1 MKPQSLQKWLVGA
14 SLIALAQTGVSI
26 AQEGD
31 AATAQP
37 EEAEAGRRLGTVT
50 VNATR
55 RESSIQD
62 VPIAV
67 TALDADALAR
77 AGVAD
82 ITDLPALSASFN
94 MSNSQTESAGST
106 LRIRGVGTTGNN
118 AGLEGAVGVFLDG
131 VYLSR
136 PGVALGDLVDLEQ
149 IEVLRGPQGTLFGRN
164 TSAGALNIR
173 TKKPNLGEVEGFGN
187 LTVGNYNAL
196 NLQAGVSV
204 PLVQDQIAVRIS
216 GAVNERD
223 GFLDSSDPNNPDGS
237 LSKDR
242 WTVRGQ
248 LYAEP
253 TENID
258 LRFIIDHSNV
268 DDFCCD
274 AVHLTPSS
282 LLQVFPL
289 AGLPADGGAP
299 VTGFDDAFEGLVGNS
314 GRFEDPSEQTGF
326 SGELNW
332 DLGGAKLTYLGAI
345 REFES
350 GPNVQEADFIGL
362 DVFSTGGST
371 ATPASI
377 GGPNGQKI
385 DTISHELRLQG
396 TAFDDRLD
404 WLVGAYYSEED
415 IQLDTTLTLGADYQ
429 AYAGARFLAVPG
441 VFQGFGGN
449 PLLALT
455 RSAANP
461 LGVSAEGNFTSN
473 RFLQEGESF
482 SVFTHNVFSVTE
494 KLDLTVGLR
503 YIEES
508 KDGSFD
514 QLAANAPACNAI
526 IGNIVGGAIPAN
538 LAGGALALTCFPQ
551 AAQADLP
558 TSSLLPTPRTY
569 DETFEDDELVYTLK
583 ASYAFNEDVNAYAG
597 FTHGFKSGGFN
608 LDPSSAVV
616 TNSAAVQQGL
626 ATGNPVAPVFGD
638 PSFDSEKIDVFEI
651 GIKADLLGGRARI
664 NAAAF
669 WQEMEDFQVLEF
681 TGVQFV
687 TFNVPE
693 AESNGF
699 ELEGQFLATP
709 NLVLNGAVTYA
720 DAKYPDGCDGGTPNP
735 TISRLCGNSLTN
747 APEWVTLFGGQYS
760 QDLTD
765 AGHSGFI
772 SASARYESD
781 RRTSTQAVLA
791 DGSLN
796 PFDVQDSNTKIDLRA
811 GISSPDERWTLEIW
825 GKNVT
830 DEITRSVTFN
840 IPLNVGARGAFI
852 QDPATYGVTLRFK
865 H

>member
-1 MKPQSLQKWLVGA
+1 MKTGSLHKWLVGA
-14 SLIALAQTGVSI
+14 SLVALSHAGPAI
-26 AQEGD
+26 AQED
-31 AATAQP
+31 NTAADQFGET
-37 EEAEAGRRLGTVT
+37 EASRRLGTVT

-67 TALDADALAR
+67 TAIDADALDQ

-82 ITDLPALSASFN
+82 ISDLPALSASFN
-94 MSNSQTESAGST
+94 MSNSNSESAGST

-173 TKKPNLGEVEGFGN
+173 TKKPNLEEVEGFGN
-187 LTVGNYNAL
+187 LTVGNFNAL

-204 PLVQDQIAVRIS
+204 PLVQDQVAIRIS

-242 WTVRGQ
+242 WMVRGQ

-253 TENID
+253 TENINFRLILDHANSDD
-258 LRFIIDHSNV
+258 L
-268 DDFCCD
+268 CCD
-274 AVHLTPSS
+274 AAHLSPSS

-299 VTGFDDAFEGLVGNS
+299 IVGFDDAFEGLVGNAA
-314 GRFEDPSEQTGF
+314 RFEDPSEQTGL
-326 SGELNW
+326 SAELNW
-332 DLGGAKLTYLGAI
+332 DLGGANLTYIGSI
-345 REFES
+345 REYES
-350 GPNVQEADFIGL
+350 GPNIQEADFISL
-362 DVFSTGGST
+362 DVFSTGGTT
-371 ATPASI
+371 ATTPGSQT
-377 GGPNGQKI
+377 PSGQKF
-385 DTISHELRLQG
+385 DTLSHELRFQG
-396 TAFDDRLD
+396 NAFQDRLD
-404 WLVGAYYSEED
+404 WLVGTYYSEED
-415 IQLDTTLTLGADYQ
+415 IQVDTTLTLGADYQ

-455 RSAANP
+455 ASPANP
-461 LGVSAEGNFTSN
+461 LGVSAEGNFTTN

-482 SVFTHNVFSVTE
+482 SIFTHNVLSVTD
-494 KLDLTVGLR
+494 KLDLTLGVR
-503 YIEES
+503 YIDES
-508 KDGSFD
+508 KQGTFD
-514 QLAANAPACNAI
+514 QLAANTPACQAI
-526 IGNIVGGAIPAN
+526 VGNIVGGVIPAN
-538 LAGGALALTCFPQ
+538 LAGGALALTCFAQ
-551 AAQADLP
+551 AAPADLP
-558 TSSLLPTPRTY
+558 TSSFLPTPRTY
-569 DETFEDDELVYTLK
+569 DETFKDDELVYTLK
-583 ASYAFNEDVNAYAG
+583 ASYALSDDVNVYAG

-616 TNSAAVQQGL
+616 VNSAAVQQGI
-626 ATGNPVAPVFGD
+626 ATGNPVAPIFGD
-638 PSFDSEKIDVFEI
+638 PSFESEKIDVFEI
-651 GIKADLLGGRARI
+651 GLKADFLDGRARV

-669 WQEMEDFQVLEF
+669 LQEIEDFQVLEF

-693 AESNGF
+693 AQSNGF
-699 ELEGQFLATP
+699 EIEGQFLATSDFI
-709 NLVLNGAVTYA
+709 LNGAITYT
-720 DAKYPDGCDGGTPNP
+720 DAKYPDGCDGGVTDA
-735 TISRLCGNSLTN
+735 TVSRLCGNSLTN
-747 APEWVTLFGGQYS
+747 APEWVALLGGQYS
-760 QDLTD
+760 LDLTD
-765 AGHSGFI
+765 AGHRGFI

-781 RRTSTQAVLA
+781 RRTSTQAILA
-791 DGSLN
+791 DGSPN
-796 PFDVQDSNTKIDLRA
+796 PFDVQESNTKIDLRA
-811 GISSPDERWTLEIW
+811 GISSPDDRWTLEIW

-830 DEITRSVTFN
+830 DEVTRSVTFD

-852 QDPATYGVTLRFK
+852 QDPATYGATLRFK